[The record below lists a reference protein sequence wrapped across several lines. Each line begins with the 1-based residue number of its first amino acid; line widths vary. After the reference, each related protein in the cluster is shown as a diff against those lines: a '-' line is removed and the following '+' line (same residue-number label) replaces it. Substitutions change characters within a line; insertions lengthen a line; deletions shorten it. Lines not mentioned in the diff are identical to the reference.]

1 VFALFF
7 EQETAPCV
15 ESLRVCEWVMNF
27 EVMVLYVH
35 QTDEKTRGGEVSA
48 GSELIRNY
56 EQKWYHIT

>member
-1 VFALFF
+1 
-7 EQETAPCV
+7 
-15 ESLRVCEWVMNF
+15 MNF